1 MPSPFP
7 GMDPYVEGYLWPDFH
22 HELASAI
29 RLQLVRA
36 LSERYSVQI
45 ETSVVA
51 VDKTCSFTRVP
62 WNLP

>member
-36 LSERYSVQI
+36 LSERYSV
-45 ETSVVA
+45 
-51 VDKTCSFTRVP
+51 
-62 WNLP
+62 